1 MDGTI
6 MVTYKI
12 LCDTDLNTEISL
24 QELLKNE
31 NVLKAIK
38 SAFAKGTRNVEFSSN
53 TEATIKLETIR
64 KVHSF
69 EVSKDDYADLL
80 SLAEED
86 ARNKKLLKK
95 DCQRI
100 ELVDIETI

>member
-38 SAFAKGTRNVEFSSN
+38 SAFAKGARNVEFSSN
-53 TEATIKLETIR
+53 TDTTIKLETIR

-100 ELVDIETI
+100 ELVDIETL